1 MNFYIKYK
9 IKQIYL
15 NKQNKHLKIYFN
27 KLSPYKN
34 KDDSTLFIGINT
46 LNDLHKLNSHKGKKY
61 IFWIDSDFKSKKSI
75 INLKKIKIDKHFCNQ
90 QYCINQLQ
98 KKKINFETVY
108 EYFTDDKPK
117 YKILTNRK
125 LISIAENLNENLNN
139 LNYKSEIIYNIN
151 NIIEC
156 KSFTFIIIYIKY
168 FTELKNIPPRK
179 YIVYQMEQNNN
190 LIFNDAN
197 YINLLNNSYKIFDF
211 SISNDSYYKFLN
223 KKVLINP
230 FPLPQKQLTF
240 NPKFD
245 ILFYGQFNQRRL
257 KILKYLSKKF
267 NIIFKENC
275 LGNERD
281 NLIKKC
287 KIVINLHFYD
297 NACLETCRINEV
309 LKFNKIVI
317 SEDTNVKDITNKKL
331 YENYVIFTEII
342 DNKLSNINLLENK
355 ILYCLDNYNS
365 IISKFNYSKIYE
377 YCNERL
383 DNNLR
388 II

>member
-1 MNFYIKYK
+1 M
-9 IKQIYL
+9 
-15 NKQNKHLKIYFN
+15 
-27 KLSPYKN
+27 
-34 KDDSTLFIGINT
+34 
-46 LNDLHKLNSHKGKKY
+46 NSHKGKKY

-90 QYCINQLQ
+90 QYCVNQLQ

-139 LNYKSEIIYNIN
+139 LNYESEIIYNMN
-151 NIIEC
+151 NMIEC

-331 YENYVIFTEII
+331 YENCVIFTEII

-355 ILYCLDNYNS
+355 ILYCLDKYNS